1 MPHCTNTAGI
11 ERREFDMRQ
20 ANRTRLNYLVFVA
33 SSPCLV
39 KVWIYMRAFLEMYL
53 LVGSLLGT
61 TVNKERTPND
71 DVMMISTPFIQRVFS
86 QRSKQFLAVGDPVR
100 FRTVVNDCRP
110 SHITFLRLILE
121 GCRRVH
127 NLTVILQI
135 MALISGYNVHCTDT
149 HPNTPGLPAASI

>member
-1 MPHCTNTAGI
+1 MEGSLL
-11 ERREFDMRQ
+11 Q
-20 ANRTRLNYLVFVA
+20 K
-33 SSPCLV
+33 V
-39 KVWIYMRAFLEMYL
+39 KIYMRAFLEMYL

-100 FRTVVNDCRP
+100 FRTVVKDCRP

-121 GCRRVH
+121 GCR
-127 NLTVILQI
+127 
-135 MALISGYNVHCTDT
+135 
-149 HPNTPGLPAASI
+149 